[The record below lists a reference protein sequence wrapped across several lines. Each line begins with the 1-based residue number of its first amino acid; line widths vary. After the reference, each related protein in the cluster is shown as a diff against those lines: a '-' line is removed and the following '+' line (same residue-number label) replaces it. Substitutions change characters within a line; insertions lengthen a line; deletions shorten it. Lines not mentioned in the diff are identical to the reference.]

1 MKNKRKEID
10 KKKILLAGFD
20 IEESEK
26 EDPNEFYITNF
37 IGPKDSLYE
46 GGKWKIHIE
55 LPDNYPYK
63 SPSIGFVNKIY
74 HPNIDERSGT
84 ICLDVIN
91 QTWSP
96 SFELKNIFE
105 EFLPQLLLYP
115 NPSDPL
121 NQEAADLYLKHKK
134 NYDEKVRKYVILYA
148 GKKNDNNNFDIN
160 FIKEEKEKKNKIEF
174 LKKKINYKLMKNKRK
189 EIDKRKVLLA
199 GFDIEESEK
208 ADPNEFYITNFIGP
222 KDSLYEGGKWKLHIN
237 LPAEYPFKSPS
248 IGFVN
253 KIYHPNIDERSG
265 TICLDVINQTWSPS
279 FELRNIFEEFLP
291 QLLLYPNP
299 SDPLNQEAADL
310 YLKHKKNYE
319 ERVKKYVVL
328 YAGKKK
334 ENDDYKI
341 DFINEEKE
349 KKKIEFL
356 KKKRKAKNM
365 EFYLDK
371 DLNEKNIMENDF
383 MEEDEADFGS
393 DLDKSAISSSSELND
408 ELTFGKNYLGEKI

>member
-134 NYDEKVRKYVILYA
+134 NYDEKVKKYVILYA
-148 GKKNDNNNFDIN
+148 GKKNESNDFDIN
-160 FIKEEKEKKNKIEF
+160 FLKEEKEKKNKIEF
-174 LKKKINYKLMKNKRK
+174 LKKK
-189 EIDKRKVLLA
+189 
-199 GFDIEESEK
+199 
-208 ADPNEFYITNFIGP
+208 
-222 KDSLYEGGKWKLHIN
+222 
-237 LPAEYPFKSPS
+237 
-248 IGFVN
+248 
-253 KIYHPNIDERSG
+253 
-265 TICLDVINQTWSPS
+265 
-279 FELRNIFEEFLP
+279 
-291 QLLLYPNP
+291 
-299 SDPLNQEAADL
+299 
-310 YLKHKKNYE
+310 
-319 ERVKKYVVL
+319 
-328 YAGKKK
+328 
-334 ENDDYKI
+334 
-341 DFINEEKE
+341 
-349 KKKIEFL
+349 
-356 KKKRKAKNM
+356 RKAKNL

-371 DLNEKNIMENDF
+371 DFMDKNTENDF
-383 MEEDEADFGS
+383 MEDDDMELGS

-408 ELTFGKNYLGEKI
+408 ELIFGKNYLGEKM